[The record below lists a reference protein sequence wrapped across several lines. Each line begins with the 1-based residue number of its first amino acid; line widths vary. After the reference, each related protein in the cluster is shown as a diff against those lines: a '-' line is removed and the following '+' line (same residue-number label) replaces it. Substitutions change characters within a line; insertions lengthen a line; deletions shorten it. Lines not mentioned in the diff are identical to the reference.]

1 MKPLEPH
8 QKMSAQT
15 LLAQQAQIDASW
27 KCRCVDRLRRID
39 PTMFELEAETL
50 AEILWQS
57 PSRRQSLPE
66 DAAAGAFLHP

>member
-1 MKPLEPH
+1 MKTLEPV
-8 QKMSAQT
+8 QITSAQT
-15 LLAQQAQIDASW
+15 HSAQAEYDASW
-27 KCRCVDRLRRID
+27 KGRCADRLRHID

-57 PSRRQSLPE
+57 PVRRQCPPE